1 MRIGRRRQKVTHLI
15 SRAEKARLRELIEQI
30 DRETTAE
37 ICVMLL
43 DDAEEPSEF
52 ARKYFD
58 HLGIGKHELHNG
70 ILILAVVAKRQIE
83 VVVGKGLREVAPQ
96 AFLEQVINDIMVPDF
111 RVGRFADGLRKTVE
125 AFGRVLRER
134 RPRVDGEPPSHIPD
148 VIDVSRE
155 EPR

>member
-58 HLGIGKHELHNG
+58 HLGIGKRELHNG
-70 ILILAVVAKRQIE
+70 ILILVVVAKRQIE
-83 VVVGKGLREVAPQ
+83 AVVGKGLREVAPQ
-96 AFLEQVINDIMVPDF
+96 AFREQVINDIMVTDF
-111 RVGRFADGLRKTVE
+111 RAGRTSGRCLR
-125 AFGRVLRER
+125 ASAER
-134 RPRVDGEPPSHIPD
+134 GYSMPHRLDHRNESKRPTN
-148 VIDVSRE
+148 SRN
-155 EPR
+155 

>member
-1 MRIGRRRQKVTHLI
+1 MRIGRRRHKVTHLI

-70 ILILAVVAKRQIE
+70 ILILSVVAKWQIA
-83 VVVGKGLREVAPQ
+83 VVVGYWL
-96 AFLEQVINDIMVPDF
+96 LEAATLAIFDLYIN
-111 RVGRFADGLRKTVE
+111 L
-125 AFGRVLRER
+125 
-134 RPRVDGEPPSHIPD
+134 
-148 VIDVSRE
+148 
-155 EPR
+155 